1 MKKLIFSL
9 LLLATTQISIAQTW
23 NIGYPVETD
32 VTATLHNDTLTISGT
47 GAMRDH
53 IGLSDWPRH
62 SVSTAIINVGITRIG
77 NESFYDHT
85 NLTAVYIPNGV
96 ISIGGWSFF
105 NTGLTEI
112 IIPNTVTAIAGGAF
126 FNNTNLRRLVLEGGA
141 STLTL
146 NNNIVDTSVDTIY
159 VGRNLTVGW
168 QVFGTGIRSLTIGND
183 VTSIAGNAFQNN
195 ASLLSLTIGYNVT
208 TIGANAFAGATSLAI
223 VTSLSPI
230 PPTVSSANTFSGVSG
245 ACLLV
250 PVGSRNLY
258 ETAANWGVFSSC
270 IEELDGDVPH
280 TVIFNPMG
288 GSSVA
293 TRFVRDGET
302 MTKPTSPN
310 RTEYGFAGWYRE
322 IEFINRWNFDTD
334 VVTSD
339 ITLFAKWIS
348 FVSLFDSIAKLNIEN
363 LALREDT
370 AQLQQLLAVCEYDLV
385 ETRHALSLRIDT
397 INYQRD
403 TITELRADTLRLYHQ
418 VLALQNDTAY
428 LRGLLAL
435 CDDDDGQFRYIDSLR
450 NVILALQVDT
460 ANLRQLLTDCEYDL
474 VETRHALSLRID
486 TINYQRDTILKLR
499 LQLEICGGNNENSNT
514 EILEITVEGLETA
527 REGTNFSITA
537 NCGQDE
543 VNIVIVADDPQATV
557 EINGIVQNAITLD
570 LDLHGDNVFAIKI
583 TALNGDYSNYTLTV
597 NRPIPFEQIT
607 IIRWGQAVSV
617 INNPENNGGYVF
629 NSFRWFR
636 NDEIEPFS
644 TSQWW
649 SANAIENPRPDD
661 IFRVEVVTTEGR
673 TLSSCHE
680 IVVLNT
686 AEINLFPNP
695 ALVGQTFYV
704 EVDIHADF
712 LQNAMLTV
720 YNAMGVRQGQLALQG
735 RMTPVNLNLSPGVHV
750 VVLTD
755 SNGFRKE
762 LKTVI
767 R

>member
-1 MKKLIFSL
+1 MKRLINLL
-9 LLLATTQISIAQTW
+9 LLLATTQISIAQSGEHGPLMW
-23 NIGYPVETD
+23 VIADG
-32 VTATLHNDTLTISGT
+32 TLTISGN
-47 GAMRDH
+47 GAM
-53 IGLSDWPRH
+53 P
-62 SVSTAIINVGITRIG
+62 
-77 NESFYDHT
+77 
-85 NLTAVYIPNGV
+85 NLTLTGSQWNTPANRALFNAVVMEYGVTSIADNAFRDNPNLTSVIIPNSVTSIGQEAFRYSSNLTIVIIPNSVTSIGREAFNGSGLTSLIIPNSV
-96 ISIGGWSFF
+96 ISIGAHAFIDINLEKFVIEDCTSTLVFEFDLFF
-105 NTGLTEI
+105 DTSIDSVYMGRNIE
-112 IIPNTVTAIAGGAF
+112 GGTF
-126 FNNTNLRRLVLEGGA
+126 SHLGLRRLA
-141 STLTL
+141 
-146 NNNIVDTSVDTIY
+146 
-159 VGRNLTVGW
+159 
-168 QVFGTGIRSLTIGND
+168 IGNL
-183 VTSIAGNAFQNN
+183 VTSIPNFAFSGNS
-195 ASLLSLTIGYNVT
+195 SLVSVTIGYNVA
-208 TIGANAFAGATSLAI
+208 TIGANAFNGATNLAI
-223 VTSLSPI
+223 VTSLRPT
-230 PPTVSSANTFSGVSG
+230 PPEVSGNTFTGISG
-245 ACLLV
+245 ACLRV
-250 PVGSRNLY
+250 PMGSTNAY
-258 ETAANWGVFSSC
+258 QTATGWGVFSSC
-270 IEELDGDVPH
+270 ITELDGDVPH
-280 TVIFNPMG
+280 TVIFNSMG

-293 TRFVRDGET
+293 TRFVTDGET

-322 IEFINRWNFDTD
+322 IEFINRWDFDTD

-363 LALREDT
+363 IALRADT
-370 AQLQQLLAVCEYDLV
+370 AQL
-385 ETRHALSLRIDT
+385 
-397 INYQRD
+397 
-403 TITELRADTLRLYHQ
+403 
-418 VLALQNDTAY
+418 
-428 LRGLLAL
+428 
-435 CDDDDGQFRYIDSLR
+435 
-450 NVILALQVDT
+450 
-460 ANLRQLLTDCEYDL
+460 RQLLMDCEYDL

-499 LQLEICGGNNENSNT
+499 LQLEICNGNNENSNT

-557 EINGIVQNAITLD
+557 EINGIEQNAITLD
-570 LDLHGDNVFAIKI
+570 LDLHGDNVFTIKI
-583 TALNGDYSNYTLTV
+583 TAPNGDYSIYTLTV

-636 NDEIEPFS
+636 NDDIEPFS

-649 SANAIENPRPDD
+649 SANAIDNPNPDD
-661 IFRVEVVTTEGR
+661 IFRVEVVTAEGR
-673 TLSSCHE
+673 TLRSCHE

-704 EVDIHADF
+704 EVDIHEDF

-735 RMTPVNLNLSPGVHV
+735 QLTPVNLNLSAGVHV
-750 VVLTD
+750 VVLSD
-755 SNGFRKE
+755 SQGFRKE
-762 LKTVI
+762 IKTVV